1 MTSNVT
7 YRQGVDFFESTCQVI
22 AFICSCT
29 SERSIDFVRQVEE
42 HFPYVD
48 IFKNRKQKPGT
59 LELWGN
65 SKRSQRY
72 ILGLFA
78 QYSRDDDTI
87 TQRLGWFESC
97 LKKITKQLPTLKSI
111 AFPRKNKTSGCT
123 TCKYLRAIET
133 WAKTV
138 PHIEIEIIDIES
150 PHERYLNTPKQCGDT
165 NTSNEVVSPQTL
177 TTPDEYFEKP
187 EYIKIENEVYEWITQ
202 HTNMDDIPT
211 NSEMCSKLAMS
222 LSEVLLKDNSDLYGK
237 IKAVVP
243 VEDDFFSIL
252 EQQASNSDL
261 NRD

>member
-7 YRQGVDFFESTCQVI
+7 YRQGVDFFESACQVI
-22 AFICSCT
+22 AFICNCT
-29 SERSIDFVRQVEE
+29 SERSIEFERQVEE

-48 IFKNRKQKPGT
+48 IFKKRKQKPGT

-65 SKRSQRY
+65 SKRNQRY
-72 ILGLFA
+72 VLGLFA

-87 TQRLGWFESC
+87 SQRLEWFEAC

-111 AFPRKNKTSGCT
+111 AFPRKNKTSGCS
-123 TCKYLRAIET
+123 TCTYLRAIET

-150 PHERYLNTPKQCGDT
+150 PHERYLNTPKQCGGDT
-165 NTSNEVVSPQTL
+165 NNSNEVVSPP
-177 TTPDEYFEKP
+177 TPNEYFEKP
-187 EYIKIENEVYEWITQ
+187 EYIKIENEVYDWITQ
-202 HTNMDDIPT
+202 HTDMEAIPT
-211 NSEMCSKLAMS
+211 NPEMCSKLAMS
-222 LSEVLLKDNSDLYGK
+222 LSKVLLKDNPHLYEK

-252 EQQASNSDL
+252 EQQTSNSDL
-261 NRD
+261 NQD